1 MPLGTATIL
10 AVFVLFCR
18 IGTCI
23 MLMPG
28 ISSTRVPP
36 RVRLFLAIAV
46 TLVMA
51 PLLIGAVQAV
61 VVGASAQALVGLIV
75 SEMLT
80 GAMIGILGRLFF
92 LALEM
97 LGNVVTMAIG
107 FGALP
112 GTAVEDA
119 SPQPALVPLIMMG
132 ALVLLFITN
141 QHWEIL
147 RALNA
152 SYQTLP
158 VTQVFGARFGLI
170 RLTDALTD
178 AFLVALRVTS
188 PFIIYAV
195 VVNFAIGLANKLTP
209 QIPIYFIS
217 LPFILFGGL
226 LLLYFIA
233 PELLHLFI
241 DGFSTWLAAG

>member
-119 SPQPALVPLIMMG
+119 SPQPALVSLIMMG